1 MEGRPVHRC
10 ADVREFD
17 RRSESPLRSTHGGE
31 EDETSG
37 WDQKGEVKPGFERSR
52 FLASVLPEGRLVA
65 CRVGLPIRVRPQ
77 SGKGSHLMQSYH
89 RMCLSFPAENPR

>member
-1 MEGRPVHRC
+1 MCGCAGVRPPFRV
-10 ADVREFD
+10 ASAIDS
-17 RRSESPLRSTHGGE
+17 RRR